1 MPLIDV
7 QQITKVYQL
16 GDVSVKAL
24 CAVSFSIE
32 NGEFIAI
39 MGPSGSG
46 KSTFMNILGCLDKP
60 TSGRYLLEGTDVGS
74 LGRDELAAIRNKKIG
89 FVFQGFNLLSRT
101 SALENVE
108 LPMLYNG
115 VTAKERRQKAISALK
130 SVGLE
135 GREHHFP
142 NQLSGGQQQRV
153 AVARALVNNAPIIL
167 ADEPTGNLDTKSQDE
182 IMAILESLNQKNS
195 EENAR
200 QYLNWSNILLRYGQF
215 KQIVDGFPENYSG
228 AFSLEIKLLRESTK
242 IEIMLSEDDNIS
254 IDEQLELSE
263 IFINDQKSS
272 DREKIML
279 LNQIIVHFYRHQ
291 R

>member
-1 MPLIDV
+1 MPLIDINE
-7 QQITKVYQL
+7 ITKIYQL

-115 VTAKERRQKAISALK
+115 VTAKERRQKAMSALK

-135 GREHHFP
+135 GREHHYP

-153 AVARALVNNAPIIL
+153 AIARALVNNAPIIL
-167 ADEPTGNLDTKSQDE
+167 ADEPTGNLDTKTSAE
-182 IMAILESLNQKNS
+182 IMELFTKLNA
-195 EENAR
+195 E
-200 QYLNWSNILLRYGQF
+200 SNITIILITHEHDIAAYSRRIIKFRDGC
-215 KQIVDGFPENYSG
+215 IV
-228 AFSLEIKLLRESTK
+228 T
-242 IEIMLSEDDNIS
+242 
-254 IDEQLELSE
+254 DEQKLTADS
-263 IFINDQKSS
+263 
-272 DREKIML
+272 
-279 LNQIIVHFYRHQ
+279 
-291 R
+291 